1 MTKKFIIYASYVNYF
16 KTEIEAENLDEAKD
30 IAYELNSDD
39 FKSASYGDDWN
50 IDTIVE
56 AR

>member
-1 MTKKFIIYASYVNYF
+1 MTKKFIVYASYVNYF
-16 KTEIEAENLDEAKD
+16 KTEIQAENLDEAKD